1 MPQLLVE
8 VELVEKIEEPPDV
21 AEEEERTHLKAE
33 EDLCPLVSTPRWKI
47 GSLSKAMVTQQ
58 TSEMNSIGFRILK
71 SLPYAHM
78 VNG

>member
-33 EDLCPLVSTPRWKI
+33 ESPCRLVSTRTTHLWKI
-47 GSLSKAMVTQQ
+47 DSLDGEVT
-58 TSEMNSIGFRILK
+58 SVGN
-71 SLPYAHM
+71 
-78 VNG
+78 

>member
-33 EDLCPLVSTPRWKI
+33 EGLCPLVSTPRI
-47 GSLSKAMVTQQ
+47 NTSLEDRLSK
-58 TSEMNSIGFRILK
+58 
-71 SLPYAHM
+71 
-78 VNG
+78 